1 VRLVLGFTVAF
12 LGMALF
18 GVLSYSYFSRMEQ
31 KLVFLSQADGMVNM
45 ALEARRYEKN
55 YFLYHHAEDYQ
66 QALDY
71 LDKYE
76 AMLAADRDH
85 LLRSQGGDNLAR
97 LQGLAREYRTQF
109 QAAHRHL
116 ARGETGPE
124 VAEAVTGLRNAGKS
138 LVERSEALALAERS
152 GMSLLLRQYRPLLV
166 GFLLVLGVIGGLIAY
181 ALIIRLVRPLQTIE
195 EATKVVAQGDFRPIP
210 WDHRTDEIGSLVQAF
225 NRMVVQLRHNNEQMV
240 QTEKLSS
247 LGTLT
252 SGVAHELNNPL
263 NNISTSSQILLE
275 ELTESLSPYHRE
287 LLEAMDSQVDK
298 ARDIVGSLL
307 EFARQR
313 EFKLKSEDLRSVVE
327 EALKLIRGEIPS
339 QVEVKLEIPAG
350 IRLEVDKAHL
360 VQALINL
367 VMNGIQAMPQG
378 GVLTVRGR
386 SDAYSEQAILEIQD
400 TGEGIATGNLPRIFD
415 PFFTTKEVGHGTGLG
430 LSIAY
435 GVVERHQGHIQA
447 ESAPGHGSK
456 FSITLPLAAE
466 RS

>member
-1 VRLVLGFTVAF
+1 
-12 LGMALF
+12 
-18 GVLSYSYFSRMEQ
+18 
-31 KLVFLSQADGMVNM
+31 
-45 ALEARRYEKN
+45 
-55 YFLYHHAEDYQ
+55 
-66 QALDY
+66 
-71 LDKYE
+71 
-76 AMLAADRDH
+76 
-85 LLRSQGGDNLAR
+85 
-97 LQGLAREYRTQF
+97 
-109 QAAHRHL
+109 
-116 ARGETGPE
+116 
-124 VAEAVTGLRNAGKS
+124 
-138 LVERSEALALAERS
+138 
-152 GMSLLLRQYRPLLV
+152 
-166 GFLLVLGVIGGLIAY
+166 
-181 ALIIRLVRPLQTIE
+181 
-195 EATKVVAQGDFRPIP
+195 
-210 WDHRTDEIGSLVQAF
+210 
-225 NRMVVQLRHNNEQMV
+225 MVVQLRHNNEQMV

-400 TGEGIATGNLPRIFD
+400 TGQGIATENLPRIFD

-447 ESAPGHGSK
+447 ESEPGHGAK